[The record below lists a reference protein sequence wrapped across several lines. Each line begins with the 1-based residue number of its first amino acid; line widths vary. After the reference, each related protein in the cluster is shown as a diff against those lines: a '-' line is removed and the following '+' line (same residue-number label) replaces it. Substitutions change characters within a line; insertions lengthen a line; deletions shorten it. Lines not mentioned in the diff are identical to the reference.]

1 MLHEIQYKIVFKF
14 QNLKLYN
21 YKKVIYNFSIKKQM
35 QSKSVLQNS
44 HMTCDV

>member
-35 QSKSVLQNS
+35 HSVLQNS